1 MSDDTPSIL
10 SKLNKMQSR
19 HVTAKQYTCK
29 CWMIYVE
36 GVKSG
41 WYCRCKEGCRMVG
54 MCSHINSVILVSV
67 IDASNS
73 NEDSVVREYLSCFVV
88 QLVC

>member
-1 MSDDTPSIL
+1 
-10 SKLNKMQSR
+10 
-19 HVTAKQYTCK
+19 
-29 CWMIYVE
+29 
-36 GVKSG
+36 
-41 WYCRCKEGCRMVG
+41 MVG

-88 QLVC
+88 QLVCCIINKIILFICFI